1 MIYNKLH
8 IDLACSVCTSDRP
21 GGSFFKVGR
30 LSTEDAR
37 NSRGYGG
44 MLPQKILESRVSE
57 MPFPG
62 FWGEILENSQDCKI
76 LRTAPNGFFNISL
89 TLITGIRSFLILSL
103 DYAIESASTDEIKR
117 PRLPIYVV
125 IRVQI
130 SARRL

>member
-30 LSTEDAR
+30 LSTEDMR
-37 NSRGYGG
+37 NSVG

-57 MPFPG
+57 MPFSG

-76 LRTAPNGFFNISL
+76 LRAAPNGFFNISL

>member
-1 MIYNKLH
+1 
-8 IDLACSVCTSDRP
+8 
-21 GGSFFKVGR
+21 
-30 LSTEDAR
+30 
-37 NSRGYGG
+37 

-57 MPFPG
+57 IPFSG

-103 DYAIESASTDEIKR
+103 DDAIESASTDEIKR

>member
-1 MIYNKLH
+1 
-8 IDLACSVCTSDRP
+8 
-21 GGSFFKVGR
+21 
-30 LSTEDAR
+30 
-37 NSRGYGG
+37 
-44 MLPQKILESRVSE
+44 MLPQNILESRVSE

-62 FWGEILENSQDCKI
+62 FWVEILENAQDCKI
-76 LRTAPNGFFNISL
+76 LRAAPNSSFNISL

-130 SARRL
+130 SAGRL